1 MLGWIRKALG
11 LPDENAAPAT
21 REERQREARANV
33 ENFHATQYNSMNW
46 LRRAFNPEQP
56 RGLVHQA
63 QYMPEGMDNRR
74 RYSDNHLPPHP
85 PVTVGGMTFHF
96 QNNKAAWDRG
106 GWGGPRQSQPGRV
119 GTYSSTGDLAR
130 DEQRLI
136 VKPDGTGIFVVGGNG
151 HHYARG
157 TAVVNKNQVQHLR
170 QHGVPEV
177 QERSQAPAMTVGI

>member
-1 MLGWIRKALG
+1 MQDWIRKALG
-11 LPDENAAPAT
+11 KEEEPRTRAQILEDGHRARMQFREDEQN
-21 REERQREARANV
+21 RRSWIARALNP
-33 ENFHATQYNSMNW
+33 
-46 LRRAFNPEQP
+46 RAADRN
-56 RGLVHQA
+56 LHLA
-63 QYMPEGMDNRR
+63 QYDPDAMDNRR

-119 GTYSSTGDLAR
+119 GTYSSTGDLGR

-136 VKPDGTGIFVVGGNG
+136 VKQDGTGIFVVGGNG
-151 HHYARG
+151 HNYARG
-157 TAVVNKNQVQHLR
+157 TAVVNRHQVQHLR

-177 QERSQAPAMTVGI
+177 PERPHHVPVPGV